1 MVVAVVCPRHGSVP
15 CLITGS
21 VAEKRYGG
29 LVGKGT
35 GGLIPAPCL
44 ADSFSRIESEYRLNL
59 KNLLMRELV
68 ARRLPPKTPL
78 SSGNTAHLLFVFYF

>member
-1 MVVAVVCPRHGSVP
+1 MVAAVVCPRHGSVP

-21 VAEKRYGG
+21 VAEKRYGS

-68 ARRLPPKTPL
+68 ARRLPPKISL
-78 SSGNTAHLLFVFYF
+78 SSGNTSASFFYF